1 MPTRG
6 FSERSGRRP
15 GVAGMPRC
23 RRTCLPRQGSHQ
35 EGSRLAAQQA
45 LFTPT
50 TGGRRW
56 SCSCSPRDAEAAAR
70 RNGVEYVELP
80 CRTLLNKTTNPHL
93 SFTWTIN
100 PYRGCEFGCAY
111 CYARYTHEFMGYD
124 EPENF
129 ERRIFVKTNAA
140 QALAR
145 QARAVHFDGRPI
157 ALGTATDPYQPA
169 ERFFR
174 VTRSILE
181 ALRRYPKLRLSIV
194 TKSALVKRDT
204 ALLAELAQRSA
215 VTVGFT
221 IITLDRRLARTLE
234 PRAATPRRRLR
245 TMRHL
250 HDAGVQVSLLVSP
263 ILPHLTDDPADL
275 ERLIIA
281 AHQAGA
287 ATLRCNPLWL
297 SSSSRKTFF
306 PWLRQHFPKLMPDYR
321 RIYGQGMYQSEA
333 YITRVTSL
341 MAQLAAKHGLA
352 YATAD
357 EFAPEG
363 NEAPDTG
370 TTPQQ
375 PQQLSLAGS

>member
-1 MPTRG
+1 M
-6 FSERSGRRP
+6 
-15 GVAGMPRC
+15 
-23 RRTCLPRQGSHQ
+23 
-35 EGSRLAAQQA
+35 AAQQA
-45 LFTPT
+45 LFMAAGDGSRGSLPRTP
-50 TGGRRW
+50 RQ
-56 SCSCSPRDAEAAAR
+56 AEVAAR

-124 EPENF
+124 DPANF

-140 QALAR
+140 PALAR
-145 QARAVHFDGRPI
+145 QARAQHFDGRPI

-169 ERFFR
+169 ERLFR
-174 VTRSILE
+174 VTRGILE
-181 ALRRYPKLRLSIV
+181 TLRRYPKLRLSIV

-204 ALLAELAQRSA
+204 ALLAELARRGA

-234 PRAATPRRRLR
+234 PRAATPQRRLR

-250 HDAGVQVSLLVSP
+250 HDAGVPVALLVSP
-263 ILPHLTDDPADL
+263 ILPHLTDAAADL

-281 AHQAGA
+281 ARQAGA

-306 PWLRQHFPKLMPDYR
+306 PWLRQHFPQLLPAYR
-321 RIYGQGMYQSEA
+321 RIYSQGMYQSEA

-341 MAQLAAKHGLA
+341 MARLAAKHGLA
-352 YATAD
+352 YGTAD

-363 NEAPDTG
+363 NEAPG
-370 TTPQQ
+370 TEAPPQ
-375 PQQLSLAGS
+375 PQQLTLAGS